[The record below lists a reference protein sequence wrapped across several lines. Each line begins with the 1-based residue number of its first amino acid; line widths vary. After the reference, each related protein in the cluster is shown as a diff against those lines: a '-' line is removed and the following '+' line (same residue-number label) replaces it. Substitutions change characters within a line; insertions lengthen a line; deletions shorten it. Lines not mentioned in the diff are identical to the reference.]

1 MTSRRVGRVLSE
13 GGRKA
18 NSSSS
23 KPLPAILSR
32 KRKND
37 QEDPMQ
43 QSDLHSYFSTVNQK
57 SEQVENLTG
66 VSFSQ
71 IQPSRPSTAS
81 RVPLATLSISSENN
95 VNNGPNTS
103 LCGDQIRTGYAL
115 KLPNVVRHHSE
126 PASLGGDATPVRA
139 PATPT
144 SPSSSPASQKN
155 RRKQTLSW
163 KKPRMRESWNEFRAF
178 ISEPPQSSS
187 RGKTPL
193 PELSWA
199 DRQEMWDLCVKK
211 ETGMYRRQGV
221 EQMLGRHPALQPRM
235 RAILLDW
242 LVEVCEVYRLHRET
256 FYLAVDFIDRFLGV
270 APAVPKN
277 RLQLIGVTCL
287 FIGAKIEEIYPPKL
301 QEFAYVTDGAC
312 TEEEILQME
321 LMILKGL
328 NWGLSPMTPN
338 AWVRMFLQTWHGS
351 KEPGD
356 ESFSLPAYSGLP
368 FSRVMQLLDLA
379 MLDVGSLEFS
389 YSVLATSSLYHT
401 EDEATALAV
410 SGYRWEDI
418 AACVRWMSAFAF
430 AIRER
435 SPLQPKSFHGV
446 QPDDAHHLQT
456 HSVDLALLERAQQR
470 LHALATGGLRDSPDP
485 ASQTGV
491 LPLGLDHTPQE
502 GEGDIMYPPQTFTS
516 QLPGSSV
523 SQTHP
528 ALLSPPL
535 DSDIW

>member
-1 MTSRRVGRVLSE
+1 VLSE

-18 NSSSS
+18 TNSSAKS
-23 KPLPAILSR
+23 LPTILSR

-37 QEDPMQ
+37 QDDTMQ
-43 QSDLHSYFSTVNQK
+43 QADLHSYFNPVSNK
-57 SEQVENLTG
+57 ADEVENLTG
-66 VSFSQ
+66 VSFAQ
-71 IQPSRPSTAS
+71 IQHSRPSS
-81 RVPLATLSISSENN
+81 RVPLATLNVAADNVGNIGGGGSMSQPMSVEESSML
-95 VNNGPNTS
+95 G
-103 LCGDQIRTGYAL
+103 GYAM
-115 KLPNVVRHHSE
+115 KLPSGARHHSE
-126 PASLGGDATPVRA
+126 PILNGDTTPSRPSPGG
-139 PATPT
+139 
-144 SPSSSPASQKN
+144 S
-155 RRKQTLSW
+155 RRKQNLSW
-163 KKPRMRESWNEFRAF
+163 KKPRMRDSWNEFRSF
-178 ISEPPQSSS
+178 ISEPMQPGV

-199 DRQEMWDLCVKK
+199 DRQEIWDLCAKK
-211 ETGMYRRQGV
+211 ETGMYRRHGAESLLSKHV
-221 EQMLGRHPALQPRM
+221 ALQPRM

-270 APAVPKN
+270 SHPVPKN

-312 TEEEILQME
+312 TEEEILKME
-321 LMILKGL
+321 LMILKEL

-351 KEPGD
+351 KAPAD

-389 YSVLATSSLYHT
+389 YSILATSALYHT

-410 SGYRWEDI
+410 SGYNWEDI
-418 AACVRWMSAFAF
+418 APCARWMSAFAF

-435 SPLQPKSFHGV
+435 SPLQPKSFHGI
-446 QPDDAHHLQT
+446 PADDAHHLQT
-456 HSVDLALLERAQQR
+456 HSVDLALLERAQKR
-470 LHALATGGLRDSPDP
+470 LQDLASGGLRDSPDP
-485 ASQTGV
+485 SSQTIA
-491 LPLGLDHTPQE
+491 PPMGLENTPVE
-502 GEGDIMYPPQTFTS
+502 GDGDIMYPPQVNS
-516 QLPGSSV
+516 QIPRGNSNHV
-523 SQTHP
+523 HP
-528 ALLSPPL
+528 AMLSPPL
-535 DSDIW
+535 ESDLW

>member
-1 MTSRRVGRVLSE
+1 MSGR
-13 GGRKA
+13 RKA
-18 NSSSS
+18 QILEVRKTTTA
-23 KPLPAILSR
+23 KPLPAILNR

-37 QEDPMQ
+37 EDPMQ
-43 QSDLHSYFSTVNQK
+43 PDLHGYFSAVNQK
-57 SEQVENLTG
+57 TEHNENLKG
-66 VSFSQ
+66 VSFANIQ
-71 IQPSRPSTAS
+71 ISRPSTSS
-81 RVPLATLSISSENN
+81 RVPLATLSLSSENI
-95 VNNGPNTS
+95 VSADPSPNP
-103 LCGDQIRTGYAL
+103 DMGYAL
-115 KLPNVVRHHSE
+115 KLPGRHHSE
-126 PASLGGDATPVRA
+126 PISSLVASPS
-139 PATPT
+139 TPT
-144 SPSSSPASQKN
+144 SSTSGASLSPNSQKEN

-163 KKPRMRESWNEFRAF
+163 KKPRMRDSWSQFRSF
-178 ISEPPQSSS
+178 ISEPVHKAE
-187 RGKTPL
+187 RGIAPL

-199 DRQEMWDLCVKK
+199 SKQEMWDLMVKK
-211 ETGMYRRQGV
+211 ESGMYMRHTAEG
-221 EQMLGRHPALQPRM
+221 MLSRHPALQPRM

-242 LVEVCEVYRLHRET
+242 LIEVCEVYRLHRET

-277 RLQLIGVTCL
+277 RLQLIGVTSL

-338 AWVRMFLQTWHGS
+338 AWMRMYMQILHGS
-351 KEPGD
+351 KRPLD

-368 FSRVMQLLDLA
+368 FSQVMQLVDLC

-389 YSVLATSSLYHT
+389 YSVLATSALYHT
-401 EDEATALAV
+401 ESEAVALSV
-410 SGYRWEDI
+410 SGYSWQDI
-418 AACVRWMSAFAF
+418 AQCVRWMSAFAF
-430 AIRER
+430 ALRER
-435 SPLQPKSFHGV
+435 SPLQPKSFHGI

-456 HSVDLALLERAQQR
+456 HAVDLDLLGRAQDR

-485 ASQTGV
+485 NSQSQ
-491 LPLGLDHTPQE
+491 LPSGLDNTPQE
-502 GEGDIMYPPQTFTS
+502 EEGDVMYQPK
-516 QLPGSSV
+516 GSHTMAPII
-523 SQTHP
+523 QAPHP

>member
-1 MTSRRVGRVLSE
+1 
-13 GGRKA
+13 
-18 NSSSS
+18 
-23 KPLPAILSR
+23 
-32 KRKND
+32 
-37 QEDPMQ
+37 MQ
-43 QSDLHSYFSTVNQK
+43 QPDLHSYFNTVNQK
-57 SEQVENLTG
+57 TDQVENLTG

-71 IQPSRPSTAS
+71 IQQHRPSTSS
-81 RVPLATLSISSENN
+81 RVPLATLSISSDTN
-95 VNNGPNTS
+95 VASNTS
-103 LCGDQIRTGYAL
+103 NSTPMEDQLMMNDLL
-115 KLPNVVRHHSE
+115 KLPGRHHSE
-126 PASLGGDATPVRA
+126 PTPT
-139 PATPT
+139 TPT
-144 SPSSSPASQKN
+144 SSISPSQKN

-163 KKPRMRESWNEFRAF
+163 KKPRMRDSWSEFRSF
-178 ISEPPQSSS
+178 ISDPTETIS

-199 DRQEMWDLCVKK
+199 DRQDMWDLCVKK
-211 ETGMYRRQGV
+211 ETGMYKRQGV
-221 EQMLGRHPALQPRM
+221 EQILTRHPALQPRM

-312 TEEEILQME
+312 NEEEILQME

-338 AWVRMFLQTWHGS
+338 AWMRMYLQTWHGS
-351 KEPGD
+351 KEPAD

-368 FSRVMQLLDLA
+368 FSRVMQLLDLS
-379 MLDVGSLEFS
+379 MLDVGSLEFP
-389 YSVLATSSLYHT
+389 YSVLATSALYHT
-401 EDEATALAV
+401 EDETTALAV
-410 SGYRWEDI
+410 SGYSWQDI
-418 AACVRWMSAFAF
+418 AACVKWMSAFAF

-485 ASQTGV
+485 ASQTG
-491 LPLGLDHTPQE
+491 LAPIGLDNTPQE
-502 GEGDIMYPPQTFTS
+502 GEGDIMYPPQTVTS
-516 QLPGSSV
+516 QLPPGMGRP
-523 SQTHP
+523 HP

-535 DSDIW
+535 ESDIW

>member
-1 MTSRRVGRVLSE
+1 MTGRRVGRVLSE
-13 GGRKA
+13 GGRKVSTNGNA
-18 NSSSS
+18 AKS
-23 KPLPAILSR
+23 LPTILSR

-37 QEDPMQ
+37 QDDPMQ
-43 QSDLHSYFSTVNQK
+43 QADLHSYFNTVNHK
-57 SEQVENLTG
+57 SDEVENLTG

-71 IQPSRPSTAS
+71 IQHSRPSS
-81 RVPLATLSISSENN
+81 RVPLATLN
-95 VNNGPNTS
+95 VASDNAANIGSGS
-103 LCGDQIRTGYAL
+103 LSQPTPELGEHMQIGGYAM
-115 KLPNVVRHHSE
+115 KLPSGARHHSE
-126 PASLGGDATPVRA
+126 PTLGGDSTPSR
-139 PATPT
+139 P
-144 SPSSSPASQKN
+144 SPGQAH
-155 RRKQTLSW
+155 RRKQNLSW
-163 KKPRMRESWNEFRAF
+163 KKPRMRDSWNEFRSF
-178 ISEPPQSSS
+178 IAEPLKCGA

-199 DRQEMWDLCVKK
+199 DRQEIWDLCAKK
-211 ETGMYRRQGV
+211 ETGMYLRGGA
-221 EQMLGRHPALQPRM
+221 EHLLARHPALQPRM

-351 KEPGD
+351 KEPAD

-379 MLDVGSLEFS
+379 MLDVGSLEFP
-389 YSVLATSSLYHT
+389 YSILATSALYHT

-410 SGYRWEDI
+410 SGYKWKDI
-418 AACVRWMSAFAF
+418 EPCVRWMSAFAF

-435 SPLQPKSFHGV
+435 SPLQPKSFHGIS
-446 QPDDAHHLQT
+446 PDDAHHLQT
-456 HSVDLALLERAQQR
+456 HSVDLALLERAQKR
-470 LHALATGGLRDSPDP
+470 LQDLASGSLRDSPDP
-485 ASQTGV
+485 TSQTIMA
-491 LPLGLDHTPQE
+491 PMGLENTPQE
-502 GEGDIMYPPQTFTS
+502 GEGDIMYPPQNAS
-516 QLPGSSV
+516 QLPRGNTSNNI
-523 SQTHP
+523 HP
-528 ALLSPPL
+528 AMLSPPL
-535 DSDIW
+535 ESDIW